1 MLGKIKKKRLA
12 IIPARGG
19 SKRIIRKNV
28 KPFLGKPI
36 ILRVLD
42 QVSASNLF
50 TEIHVSTEDKEI
62 SELVSKAGYQPRFS
76 RDARL
81 AGDETPLSD
90 VLKSVLKEY
99 HKIGESF
106 ETVALIFATA
116 VLIDHHVLEK
126 AMEEFEKGDT
136 SFQLLSVAKYPA
148 PIEKAMRM
156 GSDNKLFPV
165 NLESIALQSN
175 NISETYFETGDFVIY
190 DEEGLMCNSHHSLKR
205 GFLLP
210 PWQSVDIDTE
220 EDWYLA
226 ECFYLMNK
234 NISKNK

>member
-1 MLGKIKKKRLA
+1 MMGKIEKKRLA
-12 IIPARGG
+12 IIPVRGG

-36 ILRVLD
+36 ILMVLD

-76 RDARL
+76 RDASL

-106 ETVALIFATA
+106 ETIALIFATA
-116 VLIDHHVLEK
+116 VLIDHHVL
-126 AMEEFEKGDT
+126 
-136 SFQLLSVAKYPA
+136 
-148 PIEKAMRM
+148 
-156 GSDNKLFPV
+156 
-165 NLESIALQSN
+165 
-175 NISETYFETGDFVIY
+175 
-190 DEEGLMCNSHHSLKR
+190 
-205 GFLLP
+205 
-210 PWQSVDIDTE
+210 
-220 EDWYLA
+220 
-226 ECFYLMNK
+226 
-234 NISKNK
+234 

>member
-1 MLGKIKKKRLA
+1 MGKTEKKRLA

-42 QVSASNLF
+42 QVTASNLF

-62 SELVSKAGYQPRFS
+62 SELVSKAGYKPRFS
-76 RDARL
+76 RDASL

-99 HKIGESF
+99 HKFGESF
-106 ETVALIFATA
+106 DTIALVFATA

-126 AMEEFEKGDT
+126 AMKEFEMGDT
-136 SFQLLSVAKYPA
+136 KVQLLSVTKYPI

-156 GSDNKLFPV
+156 KPDHHLTPINQERMSLP
-165 NLESIALQSN
+165 SN
-175 NISETYFETGDFVIY
+175 NLQDMWYETGDFVIFNEQGVIRNNP
-190 DEEGLMCNSHHSLKR
+190 DSLKK
-205 GFLLP
+205 GFPLP
-210 PWQSVDIDTE
+210 QWLSIDIDTH
-220 EDWYLA
+220 EDWELA
-226 ECFYLMNK
+226 ECMYEMKKDLHA
-234 NISKNK
+234 

>member
-1 MLGKIKKKRLA
+1 MIKKRLA

-19 SKRIIRKNV
+19 SKRIRRKNI

-62 SELVSKAGYQPRFS
+62 SGLVSKAGYQPRFS
-76 RDARL
+76 RDASL

-99 HKIGESF
+99 HKFGESF
-106 ETVALIFATA
+106 DTIALVFATA

-126 AMEEFEKGDT
+126 AMKEFEMGDT
-136 SFQLLSVAKYPA
+136 KVQLLSVTKYPV
-148 PIEKAMRM
+148 PIEKAMRV
-156 GSDNKLFPV
+156 GQDNTLEPV
-165 NLESIALQSN
+165 NLKSISIPSYNLPESL
-175 NISETYFETGDFVIY
+175 FETGDFVIY
-190 DEEGLMCNSHHSLKR
+190 DEEGLMCNSPHSLKR
-205 GFLLP
+205 GFRLP
-210 PWQSVDIDTE
+210 PWESVDIDNK
-220 EDWYLA
+220 EDWDLA
-226 ECFYLMNK
+226 EYFYLMKK
-234 NISKNK
+234 NISKNR

>member
-1 MLGKIKKKRLA
+1 MGNIEKKRLA

-28 KPFLGKPI
+28 KLFLGEPI
-36 ILRVLD
+36 ILRVLE
-42 QVSASNLF
+42 QVSTSNLF
-50 TEIHVSTEDKEI
+50 SEIHVSTEDKEI
-62 SELVSKAGYQPRFS
+62 SELVSKAGYQPVFS
-76 RDARL
+76 RDAHL

-106 ETVALIFATA
+106 DTIALIFATA
-116 VLIDHHVLEK
+116 VLIDHHVLK
-126 AMEEFEKGDT
+126 MAMEEFEKWDT
-136 SFQLLSVAKYPA
+136 SVQLLSVGKYPT

-156 GSDNKLFPV
+156 GSDKKLFPA
-165 NLESIALQSN
+165 NLESIALPSN
-175 NISETYFETGDFVIY
+175 NIRETYFETGDFVIY
-190 DEEGLMCNSHHSLKR
+190 DEDGLIRNNQHSPKR

-210 PWQSVDIDTE
+210 PCQSVDIDTE

-226 ECFYLMNK
+226 ECFYEMNK
-234 NISKNK
+234 NNLKE